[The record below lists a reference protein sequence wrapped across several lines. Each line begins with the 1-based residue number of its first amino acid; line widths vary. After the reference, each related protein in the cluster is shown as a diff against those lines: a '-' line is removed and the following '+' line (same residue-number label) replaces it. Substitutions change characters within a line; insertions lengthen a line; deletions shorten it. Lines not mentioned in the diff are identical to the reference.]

1 MVVTAVPLPLQQNTS
16 TQTHITIHCYSWSP
30 CANITTGHI
39 PLAFSGML
47 PRPRPPRPRP
57 LPGGTSVLTQEQG
70 GPAYH
75 GACHKWG
82 HIAAHHI
89 DRVVGDSVHNRD
101 PLSPRW
107 LSHHSLQRPPPE
119 EQPAVAMP
127 TARSAATSSAE
138 TTPLCYWSSFCDSPD
153 LISPDHCGA
162 STRTHSGCGSGA
174 LETRPTHGDRL
185 SCLCVRATH
194 AISAG
199 GHCGSHCTTP
209 ISDCKSGPVIVQ
221 K

>member
-1 MVVTAVPLPLQQNTS
+1 MVVTVVPLPLQQNTS
-16 TQTHITIHCYSWSP
+16 TQTHTTIHCHSWSP

-89 DRVVGDSVHNRD
+89 DRVVGDSVHNSD

-107 LSHHSLQRPPPE
+107 LSHHSLQQPPPE

-127 TARSAATSSAE
+127 TARSAATSSPE
-138 TTPLCYWSSFCDSPD
+138 TTPLCYWSSLCDSPH

-162 STRTHSGCGSGA
+162 SAHTQWVWFGSA
-174 LETRPTHGDRL
+174 RNSSHTWQHIEL
-185 SCLCVRATH
+185 SVCEGNTCYQCRKPLW
-194 AISAG
+194 
-199 GHCGSHCTTP
+199 
-209 ISDCKSGPVIVQ
+209 KSLHNTNR
-221 K
+221 